1 MPPDHPHRHAAPV
14 PPPTERKRIATPVLA
29 ALLAGLS
36 IAAGQ
41 SGATDMASR
50 DPAALTLP
58 TPAKLA
64 IWTDKP
70 GYLRARDDV
79 RAYLAVDPMGD
90 ARPLRTFLYLEEIE
104 TGRRRYMVRK
114 DSRPFLS
121 EEIVDVRG
129 VGLRVFDGVPL
140 SYLPPT
146 RIWFQ
151 SMLEA
156 GFWQFVVE
164 LRSPDT

>member
-1 MPPDHPHRHAAPV
+1 
-14 PPPTERKRIATPVLA
+14 
-29 ALLAGLS
+29 
-36 IAAGQ
+36 
-41 SGATDMASR
+41 
-50 DPAALTLP
+50 
-58 TPAKLA
+58 
-64 IWTDKP
+64 
-70 GYLRARDDV
+70 
-79 RAYLAVDPMGD
+79 MGD

-164 LRSPDT
+164 LRSPTRQRS